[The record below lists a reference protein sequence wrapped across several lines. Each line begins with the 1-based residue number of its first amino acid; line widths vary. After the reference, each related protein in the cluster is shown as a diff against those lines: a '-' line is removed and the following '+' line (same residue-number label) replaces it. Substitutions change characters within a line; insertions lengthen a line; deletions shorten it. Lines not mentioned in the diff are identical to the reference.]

1 MASHDE
7 QERAGNEKKKELARM
22 QFRDALARARAAGLS
37 WHEIVRVL
45 AEQDLKSGSKPAKP
59 ANGPSA
65 RDPQQEPPSKSN

>member
-45 AEQDLKSGSKPAKP
+45 AEHSAVE
-59 ANGPSA
+59 PSA
-65 RDPQQEPPSKSN
+65 ERPRSTARPKDWPPQSGG

>member
-7 QERAGNEKKKELARM
+7 QERAADEKKKELARM
-22 QFRDALARARAAGLS
+22 QFRDALARARAAGLG

-45 AEQDLKSGSKPAKP
+45 AEQDLKSGAKP
-59 ANGPSA
+59 QKSANGPSS